1 MADIKDYIIE
11 LTDEQKSDINQRIE
25 DLLADNIFLEPAIIK
40 AIHNA
45 PFENKMAV
53 IPQLEEMLNFQDKT
67 IHDVLARNPNL
78 VAEIKR
84 KISQK
89 NLKELRA
96 KEALLREQEMKDL
109 ANIGVQLTEK
119 IEDESIIEQVKKEQN
134 KPKRIKNLY
143 KLIAGGLVFML
154 LLTLFWKF
162 ILADI
167 LIK

>member
-45 PFENKMAV
+45 PFENKMEV

-67 IHDVLARNPNL
+67 IHEILARNPNL
-78 VAEIKR
+78 VAEIRR

-89 NLKELRA
+89 NLKELQA
-96 KEALLREQEMKDL
+96 KEVLIYEQEMKNF
-109 ANIGVQLTEK
+109 AK
-119 IEDESIIEQVKKEQN
+119 IYQN
-134 KPKRIKNLY
+134 EH
-143 KLIAGGLVFML
+143 
-154 LLTLFWKF
+154 
-162 ILADI
+162 
-167 LIK
+167 